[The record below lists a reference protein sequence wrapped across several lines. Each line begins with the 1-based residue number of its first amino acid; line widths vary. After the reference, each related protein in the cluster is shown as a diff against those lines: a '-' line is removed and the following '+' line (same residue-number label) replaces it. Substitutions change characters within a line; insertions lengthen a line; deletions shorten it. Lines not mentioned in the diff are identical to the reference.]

1 MLCFQY
7 LQINS
12 EVEMLSSFSGCQ
24 IYLLLLSFNL
34 DGIKVLLFLLFERLS
49 PLTLFETAA

>member
-49 PLTLFETAA
+49 PLTPFETAA